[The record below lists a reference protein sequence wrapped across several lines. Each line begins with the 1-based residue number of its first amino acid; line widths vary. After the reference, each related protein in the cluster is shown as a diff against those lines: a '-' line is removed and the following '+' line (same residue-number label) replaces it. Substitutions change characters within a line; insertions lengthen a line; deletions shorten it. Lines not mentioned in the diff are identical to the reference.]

1 MTNLSWRNY
10 LRIGLILGVTGIIVL
25 IHSSITSTGRLP
37 HNEEIIIGI
46 VLVVVGLPL
55 VVMGVVR
62 RRQSYGL

>member
-37 HNEEIIIGI
+37 HNEEIIIGMS
-46 VLVVVGLPL
+46 GCRWWSW
-55 VVMGVVR
+55 GW
-62 RRQSYGL
+62 